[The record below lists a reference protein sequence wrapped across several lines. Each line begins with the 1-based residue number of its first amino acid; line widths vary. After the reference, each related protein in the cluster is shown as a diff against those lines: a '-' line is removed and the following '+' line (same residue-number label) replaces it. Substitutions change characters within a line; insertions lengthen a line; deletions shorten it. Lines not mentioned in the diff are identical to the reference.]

1 MRNVRRD
8 VMTILLLL
16 VSGFGCTTIPR
27 NAGPPPVEGGPGET
41 LKRLSALMQTPSEPR
56 QAGVPTAA
64 SSAAPS
70 IRDGGPAA
78 TYKYLLSLMETP
90 AVKRQTVTSGALDP
104 APFAVEEPPKKGSVP
119 SPEPPPALHSTLPA
133 TARAPMPPPVGSEG
147 VVQTPPPAVVPL
159 PPVEDARTQELP
171 PPSVIRV
178 ETAAPVPAPLA
189 AVDPTKGGPVAFS
202 EPPPEIPSTTPPATA
217 VALLPPPAKSEEI
230 AQPPPPTF
238 LPIPQEKEARTR
250 EPTPSQ
256 ASRMETA
263 APVPAPLAAVDLSK
277 GGPVAFPEPP
287 PEVPSTTPPATDP
300 LRLEE
305 ERLSATKSYRIGP
318 EDVLHVFVWDNPEL
332 TIDVTVRPDG
342 KISLPLIKDIQA
354 ADFTP
359 KELSDVIFRSLKEYI
374 YNPHVTVTVTQ
385 ANSRK
390 IFLIGNVIRPGS
402 YMLRHDMTVLQAL
415 SLAGGFTQFASPR
428 NMKLIRDVEG
438 KQESRSINYYKMIK
452 DSEVDDYMLK
462 PGDTIVIP

>member
-147 VVQTPPPAVVPL
+147 VVQTPSPAVVPL

-189 AVDPTKGGPVAFS
+189 AVDP
-202 EPPPEIPSTTPPATA
+202 
-217 VALLPPPAKSEEI
+217 
-230 AQPPPPTF
+230 
-238 LPIPQEKEARTR
+238 
-250 EPTPSQ
+250 
-256 ASRMETA
+256 
-263 APVPAPLAAVDLSK
+263 SK

-287 PEVPSTTPPATDP
+287 PEIPSTTPPATDP

-318 EDVLHVFVWDNPEL
+318 EDVLHVFVWNNPEL

-374 YNPHVTVTVTQ
+374 YIPHVTVTVTQ

-428 NMKLIRDVEG
+428 NMKLIRDVGG

>member
-1 MRNVRRD
+1 
-8 VMTILLLL
+8 
-16 VSGFGCTTIPR
+16 
-27 NAGPPPVEGGPGET
+27 
-41 LKRLSALMQTPSEPR
+41 
-56 QAGVPTAA
+56 
-64 SSAAPS
+64 
-70 IRDGGPAA
+70 
-78 TYKYLLSLMETP
+78 
-90 AVKRQTVTSGALDP
+90 
-104 APFAVEEPPKKGSVP
+104 
-119 SPEPPPALHSTLPA
+119 
-133 TARAPMPPPVGSEG
+133 MPPPVGSEG

-189 AVDPTKGGPVAFS
+189 AVDPT
-202 EPPPEIPSTTPPATA
+202 
-217 VALLPPPAKSEEI
+217 
-230 AQPPPPTF
+230 
-238 LPIPQEKEARTR
+238 
-250 EPTPSQ
+250 
-256 ASRMETA
+256 
-263 APVPAPLAAVDLSK
+263 K

>member
-8 VMTILLLL
+8 AMTILLLL

-27 NAGPPPVEGGPGET
+27 NAGPPPAVPSTPPLAMAVASLPPPAESEKVAQPPPPAVLPLPQEGEARTREP
-41 LKRLSALMQTPSEPR
+41 TPS
-56 QAGVPTAA
+56 QASG
-64 SSAAPS
+64 
-70 IRDGGPAA
+70 
-78 TYKYLLSLMETP
+78 MET
-90 AVKRQTVTSGALDP
+90 ASLTP
-104 APFAVEEPPKKGSVP
+104 APLAVVDLSKGGSVP
-119 SPEPPPALHSTLPA
+119 SHE
-133 TARAPMPPPVGSEG
+133 
-147 VVQTPPPAVVPL
+147 PL
-159 PPVEDARTQELP
+159 PEV
-171 PPSVIRV
+171 
-178 ETAAPVPAPLA
+178 
-189 AVDPTKGGPVAFS
+189 
-202 EPPPEIPSTTPPATA
+202 PSTTPPATA
-217 VALLPPPAKSEEI
+217 VALLPPPAKSEEV

-238 LPIPQEKEARTR
+238 LPIPQEEEARTR

-256 ASRMETA
+256 ASGMETA
-263 APVPAPLAAVDLSK
+263 ATAPAPLAAVDLSK
-277 GGPVAFPEPP
+277 GGSVAFPEPP
-287 PEVPSTTPPATDP
+287 PAVPSTPPPATDP

-318 EDVLHVFVWDNPEL
+318 EDVLHVSVWNNPEL

-342 KISLPLIKDIQA
+342 KISLPLIKDIHA
-354 ADFTP
+354 ADSTP

-402 YMLRHDMTVLQAL
+402 YMLRYDMTVLQAL

-428 NMKLIRDVEG
+428 DMKLIRDVGG

>member
-104 APFAVEEPPKKGSVP
+104 APFALEEPPKKGSVP

-147 VVQTPPPAVVPL
+147 VVQTPSPAVVPL

-189 AVDPTKGGPVAFS
+189 AVDP
-202 EPPPEIPSTTPPATA
+202 
-217 VALLPPPAKSEEI
+217 
-230 AQPPPPTF
+230 
-238 LPIPQEKEARTR
+238 
-250 EPTPSQ
+250 
-256 ASRMETA
+256 
-263 APVPAPLAAVDLSK
+263 SK

-287 PEVPSTTPPATDP
+287 PEIPSTTPPATDP

-428 NMKLIRDVEG
+428 DMKLIRDVGG
-438 KQESRSINYYKMIK
+438 KQESRRINYYKMIK

>member
-64 SSAAPS
+64 SSAKPS

-189 AVDPTKGGPVAFS
+189 AVDP
-202 EPPPEIPSTTPPATA
+202 
-217 VALLPPPAKSEEI
+217 
-230 AQPPPPTF
+230 
-238 LPIPQEKEARTR
+238 
-250 EPTPSQ
+250 
-256 ASRMETA
+256 
-263 APVPAPLAAVDLSK
+263 SK

-287 PEVPSTTPPATDP
+287 PEIPSTTPPATDP